1 MTLNSGTLFGEKRH
15 LEKNSIKFERNPKA
29 GVFMKMFM
37 NCVYE
42 RFYEMFTDTEH
53 FIFNVYI

>member
-1 MTLNSGTLFGEKRH
+1 M
-15 LEKNSIKFERNPKA
+15 
-29 GVFMKMFM
+29 FMKMFM